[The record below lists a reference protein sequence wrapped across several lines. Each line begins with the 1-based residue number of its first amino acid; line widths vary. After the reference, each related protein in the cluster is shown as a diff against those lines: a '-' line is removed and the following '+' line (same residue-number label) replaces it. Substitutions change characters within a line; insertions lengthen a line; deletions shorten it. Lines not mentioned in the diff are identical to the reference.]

1 MTQDTNNTKMY
12 TADEGKVFQRI
23 HNGFTTIEKP
33 YIVGSM
39 LILGQILIDAE
50 GNKLAS
56 PIDDKIEYY
65 EEIDAPVEEE
75 TTEEAPVEEPEVNE
89 TNNEENA

>member
-1 MTQDTNNTKMY
+1 MY
-12 TADEGKVFQRI
+12 TADEGKVFRRI

-33 YIVGSM
+33 YIVGTTI
-39 LILGQILIDAE
+39 ILGQILIDAE
-50 GNKLAS
+50 GKKLAA

-65 EEIDAPVEEE
+65 EEIDAPIEE
-75 TTEEAPVEEPEVNE
+75 TTDETPVEQSNE

>member
-1 MTQDTNNTKMY
+1 MTQNATNIKMY
-12 TADEGKVFQRI
+12 TADEGKIFQRI

-33 YIVGSM
+33 YIVGTTI
-39 LILGQILIDAE
+39 ILGQILIDAE
-50 GNKLAS
+50 GNKLAA

-65 EEIDAPVEEE
+65 QEIDAPIEE
-75 TTEEAPVEEPEVNE
+75 TTEETPVEESIEE

>member
-1 MTQDTNNTKMY
+1 MTQDINNPKKY

-23 HNGFTTIEKP
+23 HNGFTIIEKP
-33 YIVGSM
+33 YVAGAV
-39 LILGQILIDAE
+39 LILGQILVDAE
-50 GNKLAS
+50 GNKLAA

-65 EEIDAPVEEE
+65 QEIDAPIEE
-75 TTEEAPVEEPEVNE
+75 TTEETPVEESIEE

>member
-1 MTQDTNNTKMY
+1 MTQNTTNTKMY

-33 YIVGSM
+33 YIVGTA
-39 LILGQILIDAE
+39 LILGQILIDDK
-50 GNKLAS
+50 GNKLAA

-65 EEIDAPVEEE
+65 QEIDAPIEE
-75 TTEEAPVEEPEVNE
+75 TTEETPVEESIEE

>member
-1 MTQDTNNTKMY
+1 MIQDTNNSRHY

-23 HNGFTTIEKP
+23 HNGFTAIENP
-33 YIVGSM
+33 YIVGTA

-50 GNKLAS
+50 GNKLDE

-65 EEIDAPVEEE
+65 EEIDAPAQEES
-75 TTEEAPVEEPEVNE
+75 TEEVE
-89 TNNEENA
+89 NNTEQ

>member
-1 MTQDTNNTKMY
+1 MTQNTTNTKMY

-33 YIVGSM
+33 YIVGTV
-39 LILGQILIDAE
+39 ITLGQILIDAE
-50 GNKLAS
+50 GKKLES

-65 EEIDAPVEEE
+65 EEIDAPIEE
-75 TTEEAPVEEPEVNE
+75 TTDETPVEESNE

>member
-1 MTQDTNNTKMY
+1 MTQNTTNTKMY

-33 YIVGSM
+33 YIVGTTI
-39 LILGQILIDAE
+39 ILGQILIDVE
-50 GNKLAS
+50 GKKLES

-65 EEIDAPVEEE
+65 EEIDAPIEE
-75 TTEEAPVEEPEVNE
+75 TTDETPVEESNE

>member
-1 MTQDTNNTKMY
+1 MTQNTINTKMY

-33 YIVGSM
+33 YIVGTTI
-39 LILGQILIDAE
+39 ILGQILIDAE
-50 GNKLAS
+50 GKKLAA

-65 EEIDAPVEEE
+65 EEIDAPIEE
-75 TTEEAPVEEPEVNE
+75 TTEETPVEESNE

>member
-1 MTQDTNNTKMY
+1 MTQNTTNTKMY

-33 YIVGSM
+33 YIIGTV
-39 LILGQILIDAE
+39 ITLGQILIDAE
-50 GNKLAS
+50 GKKLES

-65 EEIDAPVEEE
+65 EEIDAPIEE
-75 TTEEAPVEEPEVNE
+75 TTDETPVEESNE

>member
-1 MTQDTNNTKMY
+1 MTQNTTNTKMY

-33 YIVGSM
+33 YVVGTV
-39 LILGQILIDAE
+39 ITLGQILIDAE
-50 GNKLAS
+50 GKKLES

-65 EEIDAPVEEE
+65 EEIDAPIEE
-75 TTEEAPVEEPEVNE
+75 TTDETPVEESNE

>member
-1 MTQDTNNTKMY
+1 MTQDTTNTKMY

-33 YIVGSM
+33 YIVGTV
-39 LILGQILIDAE
+39 ITLGQILIDAE
-50 GNKLAS
+50 GKKLES

-65 EEIDAPVEEE
+65 EEIDAPIEE
-75 TTEEAPVEEPEVNE
+75 TTDETPVEESNE

>member
-1 MTQDTNNTKMY
+1 MTQNTTNTKMY

-33 YIVGSM
+33 YIVGTTI
-39 LILGQILIDAE
+39 ILGQILIDAE
-50 GNKLAS
+50 GKKLES

-65 EEIDAPVEEE
+65 EEIDAPIEE
-75 TTEEAPVEEPEVNE
+75 TTDETPVEESNE

>member
-1 MTQDTNNTKMY
+1 MTQNTTNTKMY

-33 YIVGSM
+33 YIVGTTI
-39 LILGQILIDAE
+39 ILGQILSK
-50 GNKLAS
+50 KLAA

-65 EEIDAPVEEE
+65 EEIDAPIEE
-75 TTEEAPVEEPEVNE
+75 TTDETPVEESNE